1 MSTSLRPAALLTPED
16 AGDLPVGELSR
27 RLAAELAAAAAIC
40 RECEVLAGD
49 LANDGVA
56 IANLTRLQALDE
68 LTQRLAGL
76 SCVLERISEHANGEW
91 SLQLEPLLKG
101 LGLADLVVRLRTAN
115 VEPAWDR
122 QAGEPDLW

>member
-1 MSTSLRPAALLTPED
+1 MSSSTRPLPLLTPED
-16 AGDLPVGELSR
+16 AGNLPLGELSR
-27 RLAAELAAAAAIC
+27 RLAAELSAAAAIC

-49 LANDGVA
+49 LAKDGMTA
-56 IANLTRLQALDE
+56 ASMTRLQALDE

-101 LGLADLVVRLRTAN
+101 LGLSDLIGRLSTAEA
-115 VEPAWDR
+115 EPEWDR
-122 QAGEPDLW
+122 QAGEPDIW

>member
-1 MSTSLRPAALLTPED
+1 MSSSPRPVSPLTPEE
-16 AGDLPVGELSR
+16 AGNLPLGELSR
-27 RLAAELAAAAAIC
+27 RLAAELSAAAAIC

-56 IANLTRLQALDE
+56 VASLTRLQALDE

-101 LGLADLVVRLRTAN
+101 LGLSDLVGRLRTAEA
-115 VEPAWDR
+115 EPAWDR
-122 QAGEPDLW
+122 KAGEPDLW